1 MGYPKES
8 AEGRTTWIP
17 KPERGAHGRVDVL
30 YRLLLWLKR
39 VERVD
44 ARSDGETSS

>member
-30 YRLLLWLKR
+30 LLWLKR